1 VAKIYPELVVRGSK
15 GEIESVQYREL
26 IPLMLNEMQH
36 QKAAMQDQQATL
48 ATLKAENASLEAR
61 LKEKEPWQAA
71 NGADLLWCRS
81 LWEDWRPMHLR

>member
-48 ATLKAENASLEAR
+48 ATLKAENANLEAR
-61 LKEKEPWQAA
+61 MARLERKGTLAS
-71 NGADLLWCRS
+71 R
-81 LWEDWRPMHLR
+81 